1 MSNEQSE
8 LCYSI
13 GQMSITETITDVET
27 DMSGTASNSIVIP
40 RQQKIRKQKLMDKLE
55 SKKLQYIKNGICD
68 AYVKYGKPEIS
79 IVVRKVT
86 EILKL
91 EDKRKTNIMKKLLR
105 KSIKCDDVYKVNYFR
120 EYIENDTDLNTA
132 VTEGEKE
139 LFLLENTKYSKYLY
153 ELYDEEKA
161 EKKALNEYTRI
172 HRNDT
177 EIIDKIHDLFGD
189 RYTIKKTGNI
199 SRNISCSISRN
210 NSRNISCK
218 ISHVI
223 NK

>member
-1 MSNEQSE
+1 
-8 LCYSI
+8 
-13 GQMSITETITDVET
+13 MSITETITDVET

-79 IVVRKVT
+79 IVVQKVT

-91 EDKRKTNIMKKLLR
+91 ENKRKTNIMKKLLR
-105 KSIKCDDVYKVNYFR
+105 KSIKCDDIYKVNYFR

-161 EKKALNEYTRI
+161 EKKALNEYTRM
-172 HRNDT
+172 HRNNT
-177 EIIDKIHDLFGD
+177 EIINKIHELFGD
-189 RYTIKKTGNI
+189 RYTIKKTGNL
-199 SRNISCSISRN
+199 SRNI
-210 NSRNISCK
+210 SRNISCK
-218 ISHVI
+218 ISRKISHVI